1 MSGGGQMSYF
11 DDTESLEWHRHKW
24 EKMHKR
30 GAAFFVLLIG
40 VPVFGALPFILITCW
55 DVLVQHE
62 QMDALFF
69 AFYALFWLL
78 DGLFWGAVTWHV
90 SEKRYMR
97 AKKQEDSVNRN
108 QFK

>member
-11 DDTESLEWHRHKW
+11 DDTESLEWHRDKW
-24 EKMHKR
+24 EKMHQL
-30 GAAFFVLLIG
+30 GAALFVLLIG
-40 VPVFGALPFILITCW
+40 VPVFGALPFVLITCW

-62 QMDALFF
+62 HIDAFVF
-69 AFYALFWLL
+69 ALSALFWIL

-97 AKKQEDSVNRN
+97 ARKQEDSVGRN
-108 QFK
+108 

>member
-1 MSGGGQMSYF
+1 MSYF
-11 DDTESLEWHRHKW
+11 DDTESLEGHRHKW

-62 QMDALFF
+62 QTDAFVF

-78 DGLFWGAVTWHV
+78 DGLFGGAVTWHV
-90 SEKRYMR
+90 SEKRHIR
-97 AKKQEDSVNRN
+97 AKKLEDSVSRN
-108 QFK
+108 QFG

>member
-1 MSGGGQMSYF
+1 MSDWNYF
-11 DDTESLEWHRHKW
+11 DDFETLQRHRRLW
-24 EKMHKR
+24 EKMHRR

-55 DVLVQHE
+55 DILVKHE
-62 QMDALFF
+62 QMDAFFF

-97 AKKQEDSVNRN
+97 AKKQEDSVSRN
-108 QFK
+108 QFG